1 MLEKVLEP
9 DLEPVLMLGAEAVGD
24 SGWSRCRR
32 ARLKQVAGIGALVGA
47 GVEAEGPLLELLR

>member
-24 SGWSRCRR
+24 SRG
-32 ARLKQVAGIGALVGA
+32 GA
-47 GVEAEGPLLELLR
+47 GVGGRD